1 MADERGADILA
12 PGWVVTPGV
21 SLADARDQFLQ
32 DVHNAGLSPKTVDF
46 YDWMLSPFI
55 AWLASERRICDLSAL
70 DERAISDYFGHERD
84 RGLADNSVHA
94 AARAIRAWCGFLVR
108 VELLAD
114 SPMRKV
120 RMPKKGKHILPA
132 FAPDD
137 IRALLGACTNDRDR
151 AMILCLLDSGCR
163 ASEFVGLNVG
173 DVNLR
178 SGAVLV
184 RGGKGDK
191 DRVTR
196 IGERSRR
203 ALAVYLAER
212 PGVGAQDPLWV
223 SLNDAARLTASG
235 LGKLCRRL
243 GRAAGVSPC
252 GPHEFRRTCAVTL
265 HRSGARLTEIA
276 GLLGH
281 ADLATLQR
289 YLDLQAAD
297 FADAHERHG
306 PVDHMEL

>member
-1 MADERGADILA
+1 MGDERRADVLT
-12 PGWVVTPGV
+12 GWQVTPGV

-32 DVHNAGLSPKTVDF
+32 DAHNAGRSPKTILF
-46 YDWMLSPFI
+46 YDWQLSPFI
-55 AWLASERRICDLSAL
+55 AWLASERRIHDLNAL
-70 DERAISDYFGHERD
+70 DARAISDYFGHERD
-84 RGLADNSVHA
+84 RGLKPNSVHA

-108 VELLAD
+108 VELLSD

-120 RMPKKGKHILPA
+120 KMPKKGRHILPA
-132 FAPDD
+132 FSPADM
-137 IRALLGACTNDRDR
+137 RALLGACTNDRDR

-163 ASEFVGLNVG
+163 ASEFVALNVG

-178 SGAVLV
+178 SGAVFV

-196 IGERSRR
+196 IGERARR
-203 ALAVYLAER
+203 ALAAYLAER
-212 PGVGAQDPLWV
+212 PGVDPTVPLWV
-223 SLNDAARLTASG
+223 SLTGAARLTTSG
-235 LGKLCRRL
+235 LGKFCRRL
-243 GRAAGVSPC
+243 GESAGVSPC
-252 GPHEFRRTCAVTL
+252 GPHEFRRTCALTL

-297 FADAHERHG
+297 YADAHIRHG
-306 PVDHMEL
+306 PVDHMDL